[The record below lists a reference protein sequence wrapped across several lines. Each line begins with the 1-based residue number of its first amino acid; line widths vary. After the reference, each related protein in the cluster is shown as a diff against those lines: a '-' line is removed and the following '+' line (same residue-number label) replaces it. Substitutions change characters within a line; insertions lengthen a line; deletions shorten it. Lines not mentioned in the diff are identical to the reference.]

1 MNVTAAVVREQEQ
14 PFEVEEFDLEEPR
27 AGEVLVRVVATGMCH
42 TDIIV
47 RDQWYPVPLPVILG
61 HEGAGVV
68 EGVGEGV
75 TDLEPGD
82 HVVLTFAS
90 CGRCAYCLRGKPTYC
105 LQFFG
110 LNFGGTRLDGSN
122 ALSKDGEPVHDR
134 FFGQSSFATYAI
146 ATERN
151 AIKVRDDVSLEL
163 LGPLGCGIQTG
174 AGGVMNVLK
183 PEAGTS
189 IVLFGA
195 GAVGLSAVMAAQ
207 IVGCSTIVAVDVVSG
222 RLELAREL
230 GATHTIGANESENLV
245 EEVQEITGGGAD
257 YSIESSAVP
266 AVLRQAVDSLGP
278 LGVCGLIGAAPL
290 GTEFSLDMNDV
301 LIPGKTVRGIVEGDS
316 VPHVFIPRLVD
327 LYQAGRFPFDRL
339 VQSYSLDEIN
349 QAAEDAEE
357 GNTLKP
363 VLRMEQP

>member
-1 MNVTAAVVREQEQ
+1 MNVSAALVREQEQ
-14 PFEVEEFDLEEPR
+14 PFEMEEFELKEPR
-27 AGEVLVRVVATGMCH
+27 ADEILVRVVATGMCH

-47 RDQWYPVPLPVILG
+47 RDQWYPVPLPVVLG

-68 EGVGEGV
+68 ERVGEDV
-75 TDLEPGD
+75 VDLEPGD

-90 CGRCAYCLRGKPTYC
+90 CGRCAYCLRGNPTYC

-110 LNFGGTRLDGSN
+110 LNFGGARLDGSN
-122 ALSKDGEPVHDR
+122 ALSIDGEPVHDR

-151 AIKVRDDVSLEL
+151 AVKVSEDAPLEL

-174 AGGVMNVLK
+174 AGAVMNSLR

-189 IVLFGA
+189 IALFGA
-195 GAVGLSAVMAAQ
+195 GAVGMSAIMAAQ
-207 IVGCSTIVAVDVVSG
+207 IVGCATIIAIDVIPG

-230 GATHTIGANESENLV
+230 GATHTVDANESENVV
-245 EEVQEITGGGAD
+245 EEVQEITGDGAD

-266 AVLRQAVDSLGP
+266 AVLRQAVDSLAP

-290 GTEFSLDMNDV
+290 GTEFSLDMNDL

-327 LYQAGRFPFDRL
+327 LYDQGRFPFDRL
-339 VQSYSLDEIN
+339 VQTYSLNEIN
-349 QAAEDAEE
+349 QAAEDVEE

-363 VLRMEQP
+363 VLRMEHA